1 MLLKWDEKMDFYR
14 IGDKVISLQ
23 KIIDEVKRI
32 LDLRQKGFSQ
42 IEVAEKLKIDRSFIS
57 KLEGLGEVR
66 KGKNIAAIGF
76 PIKNK
81 QEVEE
86 VLQSYGIN
94 YYLLMTEEERN
105 NFINSLSAAQ
115 LLNIM
120 GEYINN
126 FKSFDIVI
134 AMGSDFRLN
143 WFKAFLDCEVITIP
157 LGKSPLK
164 YDVEVDIETLKKILD
179 TITQ

>member
-1 MLLKWDEKMDFYR
+1 MDFYR

-23 KIIDEVKRI
+23 KIVDSITKI
-32 LDLRQKGFSQ
+32 LDLRSKGLSQ
-42 IEVAEKLKIDRSFIS
+42 VEVSEKVGIDRSFIS
-57 KLEGLGEVR
+57 RLEGLGEVR

-81 QEVEE
+81 KDVEE
-86 VLQSYGIN
+86 VLESYGIN

-105 NFINSLSAAQ
+105 QFINSLSAAE
-115 LLNIM
+115 LLNII
-120 GEYINN
+120 GEYIN
-126 FKSFDIVI
+126 SFRRFDVVI

-143 WFKAFLDCEVITIP
+143 WFKAFLDGEVITIT

-164 YDVEVDIETLKKILD
+164 YDVEVDIEILKKILD
-179 TITQ
+179 TITS

>member
-1 MLLKWDEKMDFYR
+1 MAVECDEEMDFYR
-14 IGDKVISLQ
+14 VGDKVISLQ
-23 KIIDEVKRI
+23 KIVDEVKKI

-76 PIKNK
+76 PVKNK
-81 QEVEE
+81 HEVEQ
-86 VLQSYGIN
+86 VLKSYGIN

-105 NFINSLSAAQ
+105 SFINSLSAAQ

-126 FKSFDIVI
+126 FKMFDIVI

-164 YDVEVDIETLKKILD
+164 YDVEVDVEELKRILD
-179 TITQ
+179 SIVE